1 MQSVT
6 PSTNSAVVSLDQFD
20 FIPNYDESSVPKY
33 TLPEALRTEAGE
45 WVNDSETWTR
55 LRRPEILE
63 LFRRNVYGQ
72 RPPAL
77 PFRIEEIEA
86 GPAFGSLARREQ
98 VRLHFGKEGDPQAFL
113 DLLIYRPLKTS
124 VPSPIFLGLNFH
136 GNETTTLD
144 PAVRET
150 ESWGWQKLDR
160 GETVP
165 RWPFEEMISR
175 GYAVATFHYA
185 DAAPDDAEF
194 WREGFSKLIF
204 PGRKGPPLEDEPGA
218 IAWWAWG
225 LSRALDYLFTRSE
238 FEANLTAVI
247 GHSRQGKAALWAAA
261 EDERFAMAVANNSGC
276 TGATL
281 SRRCFGERAAPLNA
295 RFPYWCCGNYRNY
308 DDRENELPIDQHQ
321 LLALIAP
328 RALYVASGTEDLWA
342 DPRGEFLSASAAS
355 PVYEL
360 FEKAGVGQSLPPL
373 PDTSI
378 GGRVG
383 YHLRTGIHDI
393 TAWDWRQFGDFA
405 DRNFGRGS
413 FLK

>member
-6 PSTNSAVVSLDQFD
+6 PSLKSPVVSPDQFD

-77 PFRIEEIEA
+77 PFRIEEIESA
-86 GPAFGSLARREQ
+86 PAFGSLARREQ
-98 VRLHFGKEGDPQAFL
+98 IRLHFGKEGDPQAFL

-124 VPSPIFLGLNFH
+124 APSPVFLGLNFH

-150 ESWGWQKLDR
+150 GSRGWQKLAR
-160 GETVP
+160 GETTS

-175 GYAVATFHYA
+175 GYPVVTFHYA

-194 WREGFSKLIF
+194 WREGFSKFIF

-238 FEANLTAVI
+238 FEAHRTAVI
-247 GHSRQGKAALWAAA
+247 GHSRQGKAALWAA
-261 EDERFAMAVANNSGC
+261 EDERFAMAIANNSGC

-281 SRRCFGERAAPLNA
+281 SRRCFGERAARLNA

-328 RALYVASGTEDLWA
+328 RALYVASG
-342 DPRGEFLSASAAS
+342 EFLSALAAS
-355 PVYEL
+355 SVYEL
-360 FEKAGVGQSLPPL
+360 FQKAGVGQS
-373 PDTSI
+373 
-378 GGRVG
+378 
-383 YHLRTGIHDI
+383 
-393 TAWDWRQFGDFA
+393 
-405 DRNFGRGS
+405 
-413 FLK
+413 